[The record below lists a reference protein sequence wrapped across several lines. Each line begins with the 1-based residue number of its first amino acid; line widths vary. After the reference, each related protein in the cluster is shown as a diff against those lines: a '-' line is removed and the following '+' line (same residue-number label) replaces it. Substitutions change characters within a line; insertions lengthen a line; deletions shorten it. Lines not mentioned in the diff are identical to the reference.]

1 MFSLKFL
8 PQKYISKTVPSEN
21 TFQIMSYKLAKT
33 KCIFVI
39 LRQNIAPS
47 KNIFKTAS
55 WNNTFLKPL
64 PQKIHFQNCSIKKNI
79 PKNLFKKLFPQKI
92 HFQISSSKI
101 FFKKIALHQTLSKL
115 LPKKRHFQ
123 NCFLKKNQPHIFD
136 LFFIRI
142 IRFTRRRRIT
152 QIIINMP
159 NCFFLN
165 VFTLISIP
173 FADNNFYLFSED
185 NLKLWLQSTLEIFL
199 S

>member
-21 TFQIMSYKLAKT
+21 TFQIMSYKLAER

-79 PKNLFKKLFPQKI
+79 PKNLFKKSFPQKI
-92 HFQISSSKI
+92 HFQISSSKT
-101 FFKKIALHQTLSKL
+101 FLKKL
-115 LPKKRHFQ
+115 LCIRLFQ
-123 NCFLKKNQPHIFD
+123 NCFLKKDIFKIAF
-136 LFFIRI
+136 LKK
-142 IRFTRRRRIT
+142 
-152 QIIINMP
+152 INP
-159 NCFFLN
+159 IS
-165 VFTLISIP
+165 LIYS
-173 FADNNFYLFSED
+173 LSESSD
-185 NLKLWLQSTLEIFL
+185 SPEEEESLKL
-199 S
+199 

>member
-1 MFSLKFL
+1 MHFRNSSSKYCSLKKYFQNCFL
-8 PQKYISKTVPSEN
+8 KQYIFKTP
-21 TFQIMSYKLAKT
+21 
-33 KCIFVI
+33 
-39 LRQNIAPS
+39 PS
-47 KNIFKTAS
+47 KNTFSKLLHQKKYSKKSFKKIVPS
-55 WNNTFLKPL
+55 KNTFSNFVLK
-64 PQKIHFQNCSIKKNI
+64 N
-79 PKNLFKKLFPQKI
+79 
-92 HFQISSSKI
+92 

-115 LPKKRHFQ
+115 LPKKMHFQ

-185 NLKLWLQSTLEIFL
+185 NLKL
-199 S
+199 

>member
-1 MFSLKFL
+1 MHFRNSSSKYCSLKKYFQNCFL
-8 PQKYISKTVPSEN
+8 KQYIFKTP
-21 TFQIMSYKLAKT
+21 
-33 KCIFVI
+33 
-39 LRQNIAPS
+39 PS
-47 KNIFKTAS
+47 KN
-55 WNNTFLKPL
+55 TFSKLL
-64 PQKIHFQNCSIKKNI
+64 HQKNI

-185 NLKLWLQSTLEIFL
+185 NLKL
-199 S
+199 

>member
-8 PQKYISKTVPSEN
+8 PQKYISKTVTSEN
-21 TFQIMSYKLAKT
+21 TFQIMSYKLAKR

-64 PQKIHFQNCSIKKNI
+64 
-79 PKNLFKKLFPQKI
+79 PQKI